1 VGIWVYCAEGCFFIN
16 IVKSNDIGV
25 QVKLAFSISQ
35 HSRDE
40 LLFSKRDYLGCGNL
54 EKPVTRSAVI
64 FVVYKVISERKPFL
78 QEYPI
83 WGVKS
88 LDYSDFSKVALLMKD
103 KAHLTDKGLAQ
114 IRLIKLGM
122 NKGRTDS

>member
-1 VGIWVYCAEGCFFIN
+1 MFYIN
-16 IVKSNDIGV
+16 IAKSTARAVGF

-40 LLFSKRDYLGCGNL
+40 LLFSNIRDYLGCGNLYL

-64 FVVYKVISERKPFL
+64 FVVYKFRDIWEKIIPFL

-122 NKGRTDS
+122 NKGRIDS